1 MIEITVFRDREG
13 RITGFRAVGHSG
25 WAQRGSDI
33 VCAGVAALTQTAVMG
48 LVHHLGVHVHT
59 EAGDGLLACRLP
71 EGDGDDE
78 GPVGDRAVQA
88 VLGTMVLGL
97 REIVRQYPR
106 HVSLAERREGRRE
119 EKGGAER

>member
-1 MIEITVFRDREG
+1 LIDITVFRDRQG

-25 WAQRGSDI
+25 WAERGSDI

-48 LVHHLGVHVHT
+48 LVHRLGVDVRT

-71 EGDGDDE
+71 EHGGGEGD

-88 VLGTMVLGL
+88 VLETMVLGL
-97 REIVRQYPR
+97 REIERQYPR
-106 HVSLAERREGRRE
+106 HVSLAERREG
-119 EKGGAER
+119 KGGAET